1 MSRLTEFFRNLVAA
15 EVDLD
20 SAKLRDNVSL
30 IGAVA
35 ANRLTVGESVKVRGT
50 IRAIRIHPQE
60 STPTVEAELWDG
72 TGYITLL
79 WLGRR
84 EVKGVIPGRTV
95 LVDGRISRGPKMQ
108 PAIYNPR
115 YELLPN
121 LD

>member
-1 MSRLTEFFRNLVAA
+1 MGRIGNYLKTLAA
-15 EVDLD
+15 NQDEID
-20 SAKLRDNVSL
+20 AAALRSTGEA
-30 IGAVA
+30 IGASA
-35 ANRLTVGESVKVRGT
+35 ATQCVVGELVKVRGT
-50 IRAIRIHPQE
+50 IRALRVRPQE
-60 STPTVEAELWDG
+60 SVPMVEAELWDG

-84 EVKGVIPGRTV
+84 EIKGVTPGRTL

-121 LD
+121 VD